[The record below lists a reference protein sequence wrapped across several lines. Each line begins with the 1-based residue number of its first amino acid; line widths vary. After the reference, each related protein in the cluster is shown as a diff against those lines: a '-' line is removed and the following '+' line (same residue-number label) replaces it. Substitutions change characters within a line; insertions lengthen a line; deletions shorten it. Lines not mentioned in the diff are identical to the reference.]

1 MADPD
6 YFELMED
13 TENED
18 GRSRTATRVYSCAYA
33 DRYGSW
39 VPKPF
44 ITPYDPGDTRT
55 CVRVT
60 RKGVGVGTS
69 NEGDNRYPR
78 CRIEV
83 QYSTGAFPGAAPVE
97 DFEPCSELMT
107 LGGYRTFLSTGT
119 TIDIP
124 MAEEVRFEK
133 YVYSR
138 TIDYNSYLHY
148 QIRKCEGS
156 INSRYCNKAEGYAPG
171 TMLMEAA
178 RIRKYQNPD
187 TLIWLMDLQLSFKLL
202 PDGRG
207 LTWNHIWNADLP
219 GWDDSLDIPIHRY
232 RDFDFFSHV

>member
-6 YFELMED
+6 VFELMED
-13 TENED
+13 TETED
-18 GRSRTATRVYSCAYA
+18 GRSRTAARVYSCAYA

-44 ITPYDPGDTRT
+44 ITQYEPGDTRT

-60 RKGVGVGTS
+60 RKGVGVGSDPIT
-69 NEGDNRYPR
+69 DRYKR

-83 QYSTGAFPGAAPVE
+83 KYARGACPGDVPVE

-124 MAEEVRFEK
+124 MAEEVHFEK
-133 YVYSR
+133 YIYSR

-178 RIRKYQNPD
+178 RIKKYQNPD
-187 TLIWLMDLQLSFKLL
+187 TLIYLMDLQLSFKLL

-207 LTWNHIWNADLP
+207 LTWNHIYNADLP